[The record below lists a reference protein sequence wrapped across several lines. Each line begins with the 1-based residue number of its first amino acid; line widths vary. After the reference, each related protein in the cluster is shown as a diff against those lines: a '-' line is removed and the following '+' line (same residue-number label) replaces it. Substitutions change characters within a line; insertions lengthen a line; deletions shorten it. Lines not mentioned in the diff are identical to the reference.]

1 MAEVLLVRHAQ
12 ASFGADNYDQLSAL
26 GVQQSRWLGQYCA
39 ARKLT
44 FDRVVCGAQR
54 RHRQTLAGI
63 LEGLNADIE
72 LQTLPGLDE
81 FDFGA
86 LLKATL
92 QKTGEAQ
99 PGKREDYYRL
109 LKRALA
115 LWQQDALA
123 GPLPESWDEFRQR
136 TTAAMRDLQLS
147 SARRTLVVSSGGP
160 ISVITAQVLDAPL
173 HTMIELNL
181 QIRNT
186 ALTQFFCNARAIRLL
201 SFNAVPHL
209 DHPERFD
216 AITYARRQA

>member
-39 ARKLT
+39 ERKWT
-44 FDRVVCGAQR
+44 FDRVVCGALQR
-54 RHRQTLAGI
+54 QRQTVAGI
-63 LEGLNADIE
+63 LEGLDAEVE
-72 LQTLPGLDE
+72 LQTLAGLDE
-81 FDFGA
+81 FNFAA
-86 LLKATL
+86 LLEATS

-99 PGKREDYYRL
+99 PRSRENYYRL

-115 LWQQDALA
+115 LWQQDALP

-136 TTAAMRDLQLS
+136 TTAAMRDIQLS
-147 SARRTLVVSSGGP
+147 SVRRTLVVSSGGP

-173 HTMIELNL
+173 HTVIELNL

-186 ALTQFFCNARAIRLL
+186 ALTQFFSNAHAVRLL

-209 DHPERFD
+209 DHPERLD
-216 AITYARRQA
+216 AITYA